1 MTFSKSFSQV
11 HGCVDLRHLALQDQ
25 QAGDEGK
32 ASPKKQ
38 LNGLGLNALTEMYL
52 DRSLD
57 KSWRV
62 RASDWEAEKLTQRQV
77 GNAEIFTNK

>member
-1 MTFSKSFSQV
+1 MTFIILFSQV
-11 HGCVDLRHLALQDQ
+11 HGCVDLRHLARQDQ
-25 QAGDEGK
+25 QAGDQAK
-32 ASPKKQ
+32 PSTKKQ
-38 LNGLGLNALTEMYL
+38 LNGKGLNALTEMYL

-77 GNAEIFTNK
+77 RNAGE